1 MEQQIIPS
9 VNLHLTKSC
18 NMKCKY
24 CFAGFRQTKQSH
36 PYSDTLRLLDELHK
50 FEFEKINFVGGEPLL
65 IHNLSGLLTVSSG
78 YGFKTSIVTNGS
90 LLTESFL
97 SENAKNLNA
106 IGLSVD
112 SLLAKTN
119 LQIGRQTVRRIMDN
133 AEYLG
138 IARLIKKYQVDL
150 KINTVVSALNK
161 NENFSAFI
169 NAVNPIRWKVFQVLA
184 IEGENDQNIEDL
196 KVSNADF
203 NTFCSHHRNELNNPD
218 ILISEHTEL
227 IKGSYLMINPDGCFF
242 DNLNG
247 KYRVSDPVLEV
258 GVEKA
263 LSQIEFDYNRFIL
276 RDGSYFKNNKT
287 LSLCTF

>member
-1 MEQQIIPS
+1 MEKQIIPS

-24 CFAGFRQTKQSH
+24 CFAGFNQTRTSH
-36 PYSDTLRLLDELHK
+36 SYSDSLKLLEELHQ
-50 FEFEKINFVGGEPLL
+50 FGFEKINFVGGEPFL
-65 IHNLSGLLTVSSG
+65 IHKLSDLLTTSSC
-78 YGFKTSIVTNGS
+78 YGFYTSIVTNGS

-97 SENAKNLNA
+97 RENAKNLNS

-112 SLLAKTN
+112 SLLTKTN
-119 LQIGRQTVRRIMDN
+119 SQIGRQTVTKIMDN
-133 AEYLG
+133 ADYTE
-138 IARLIKKYQVDL
+138 IAKLITKYQVEL

-161 NENFSAFI
+161 NENLSAFI
-169 NAVNPIRWKVFQVLA
+169 NAVNPIRWKVFQVLG
-184 IEGENDQNIEDL
+184 IEGENDKNIESL
-196 KVSNADF
+196 KVSNVDF
-203 NTFCSHHRNELNNPD
+203 ETFCSQHRNELTNPD

-247 KYRVSDPVLEV
+247 RYRVSEPILKV

-263 LSQIEFDYNRFIL
+263 LSQIQFYFERFIS
-276 RDGSYFKNNKT
+276 RDGNYYSKIKIA
-287 LSLCTF
+287 